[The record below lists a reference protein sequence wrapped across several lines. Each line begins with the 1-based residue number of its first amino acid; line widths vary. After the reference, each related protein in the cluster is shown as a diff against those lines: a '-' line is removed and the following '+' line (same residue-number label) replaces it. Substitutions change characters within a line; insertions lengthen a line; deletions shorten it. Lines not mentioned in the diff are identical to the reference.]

1 MQSPCMIT
9 AAICPSGIAPHRRTE
24 ALADTVSRGL
34 TRVTLAWHAWQ
45 RHRQAMA
52 ALNAMPLDL
61 RKDLGWPASD
71 TRADMKQP
79 SLITSPPVPGVANR
93 LEPKST
99 IQPPHA

>member
-1 MQSPCMIT
+1 MQSPCMTT
-9 AAICPSGIAPHRRTE
+9 AAICPRGNSPHRRTE

-34 TRVTLAWHAWQ
+34 TSVTLAWRAWQ

-71 TRADMKQP
+71 TRER
-79 SLITSPPVPGVANR
+79 T
-93 LEPKST
+93 
-99 IQPPHA
+99 